1 MPIIS
6 DTKFCIDARTQNF
19 KLIDKEQYYHLT
31 PYGNRIKSQ
40 FENYTMGTKD
50 YIFICVAKVASS
62 SINIALNHK
71 VHPEPKF
78 HHMSISNLT
87 NFYPELDLS
96 KYYKFAFVR
105 NPWDR
110 FLSLYNDM
118 YHKRGGKNEIMNYS
132 GLRNLHK
139 TIFWRTNNFK
149 EFCLEFLNSPWTKE
163 PHFKSQFDY
172 LSINGSIEVDFIG
185 RFENLQEDWFQITKN
200 LGFTENCH
208 LVHATKSLVNSGN
221 YRDHYDSQTKK
232 TVEIFYEKDI
242 EEWNYEF

>member
-118 YHKRGGKNEIMNYS
+118 YHKRGGKNEIMKYS
-132 GLRNLHK
+132 GLINLHK
-139 TIFWRTNNFK
+139 SIFWRTKNFK
-149 EFCLEFLNSPWTKE
+149 EFCLEFEKSQWFRE

-172 LSINGSIEVDFIG
+172 LSMDGNIGVDFVG
-185 RFENLQEDWFQITKN
+185 RFENLKQDWLKITKE
-200 LGFTENCH
+200 LGFTENCD
-208 LVHATKSLVNSGN
+208 LVHATKSLVNSGD
-221 YRDHYDSQTKK
+221 YRNHYDHETKK
-232 TVEIFYEKDI
+232 IVEKFYEKDI
-242 EEWNYEF
+242 EEWKYEF